1 MPDLKGDPVNH
12 LPFEEW
18 LLNETAVTPE
28 QKRDLDLHLR
38 SCAYCSALLETG
50 RMLNNAKTTAPA
62 AGFTARFQVR
72 LAERKIADQRRK
84 LWRAFLFTL
93 GGLAL
98 LMWLAGP
105 YVASFFASPATWI
118 SVLVGWLVFLGTTLF
133 ALFDAGLV
141 ILSVI
146 PNFLPPFAWMVLLSM
161 IAGVTLLWT
170 VSIWRLVRVPQG
182 V

>member
-1 MPDLKGDPVNH
+1 MNH

-50 RMLNNAKTTAPA
+50 RMLNNAKTAAPA
-62 AGFTARFQVR
+62 AGFTVRFQAR
-72 LAERKIADQRRK
+72 LAERKIADRRRR
-84 LWRAFLFTL
+84 LWGAFLFTS
-93 GGLAL
+93 GGLVL

-105 YVASFFASPATWI
+105 YVASFSASPAAWI
-118 SVLVGWLVFLGTTLF
+118 SEIVSWFVFIGTTLF
-133 ALFDAGLV
+133 ALFDASLV

-146 PNFLPPFAWMVLLSM
+146 PNFLPPLAWMVLLSM
-161 IAGVTLLWT
+161 IAGVGLLWT
-170 VSIWRLVRVPQG
+170 VSIWRFVRVPQG